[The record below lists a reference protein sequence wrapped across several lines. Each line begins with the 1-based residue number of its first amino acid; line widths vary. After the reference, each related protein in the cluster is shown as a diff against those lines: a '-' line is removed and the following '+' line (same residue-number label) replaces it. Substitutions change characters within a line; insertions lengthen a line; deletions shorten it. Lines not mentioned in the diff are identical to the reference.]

1 MAALF
6 RKFWDICLLSA
17 GPQDIPYSKALL
29 KSLLLVYF
37 LIESISW
44 LASEDFERAVLATG
58 LDTLILFLF
67 IYLTLKAFNKTSRFV
82 QVSSS
87 FLAVGSLFQLL
98 ELPLMYMLE
107 HARQNESAGA
117 DVGLVLIGLYSWSL
131 AVFAHIFRQALEV
144 RMLSA
149 FVLTLC
155 YVLITITAIQLAFPD
170 IGQ

>member
-6 RKFWDICLLSA
+6 RKFWDICLLSV
-17 GPQDIPYSKALL
+17 GPQDIPYSRGLLKALL
-29 KSLLLVYF
+29 LLYF
-37 LIESISW
+37 FIETISW
-44 LASEDFERAVLATG
+44 LASEDFAWAVLVTG
-58 LDTLILFLF
+58 LDILILFLF
-67 IYLTLKAFNKTSRFV
+67 VYLILKAFNKTSRFV
-82 QVSSS
+82 QTASS

-107 HARQNESAGA
+107 YGRQNESAGA
-117 DVGLVLIGLYSWSL
+117 DVALVLIGLYSWSL